1 MIIASARAAGAKPKH
16 KYRVFLSSFSSE
28 DGGSWDDRSPLR
40 WIRQRAA
47 MQPGVYVAEQVD
59 SGLGELIIANEQLAV
74 VDALL
79 AELSRCEH
87 LICILAGARRG
98 SLEHGTP
105 IAIRGRASA
114 TSYFEIELFQAAAR
128 RMRTDVFILKGF
140 DPGPRLR
147 ALLQIIGRALP
158 ISLDDEPRAKEEILQ
173 LIEDAASRRSRRPAP
188 AKGRG
193 WLAQEFFADRA
204 KGTSPTENVLF
215 LDGETETRSVKPDR
229 WLIEE
234 LLNEYETLP
243 DMQRQMSRLW
253 IAARE
258 LMSVSYLP
266 GEESS
271 DTKRVFL
278 PLWNRVLGHWWGCAA
293 WSGLHA
299 HIFGS
304 TIAALNSQSVVREEL
319 RNIGTKSID
328 AVLVDEPIGS
338 LASAYYSLA
347 KTLPSR
353 TARKQCFAFA
363 MDYAQRGILK
373 YGDKD
378 PYLYCVEG
386 SIFFQNKS
394 VFAAVRS
401 YERAREAFAR
411 IRPESEMGDV
421 LSELGFAYCF
431 SGAFFKGRR
440 LLEHGVKLLEAKG
453 PSGFEI
459 RARRK
464 LSIVYKLS
472 GRFSAAAT
480 QKRKALE
487 MAKKLK
493 MFDQLS
499 QLE

>member
-1 MIIASARAAGAKPKH
+1 MGSAKTAGSQPER

-28 DGGSWDDRSPLR
+28 DGVPWDDRSPLR

-47 MQPGVYVAEQVD
+47 MLSGVYVAEQAD
-59 SGLGELIIANEQLAV
+59 RGLGDLVNANEHLAV
-74 VDALL
+74 VDTLL
-79 AELSRCEH
+79 EQLSHCEH
-87 LICILAGARRG
+87 LICILGGARRG
-98 SLEHGTP
+98 SFEHGTP
-105 IAIRGRASA
+105 IAISGRASA
-114 TSYFEIELFQAAAR
+114 TTYFEIELFQAAAR

-147 ALLQIIGRALP
+147 ALLRIVGRALP
-158 ISLDDEPRAKEEILQ
+158 LSLDDQPREKEEILQ
-173 LIEDAASRRSRRPAP
+173 LIEDVASRQSLRPAP
-188 AKGRG
+188 AKCAG
-193 WLAQEFFADRA
+193 WLAEEFFADRV
-204 KGTSPTENVLF
+204 KGISPIDNVLF
-215 LDGETETRSVKPDR
+215 LGGETETRSVKPDK

-243 DMQRQMSRLW
+243 DMQRRMSRLW

-304 TIAALNSQSVVREEL
+304 TIAALNSQTVVREEL
-319 RNIGTKSID
+319 RNIGMKSTD
-328 AVLVDEPIGS
+328 AVEVNDPIGP

-347 KTLPSR
+347 KTLPNR
-353 TARKQCFAFA
+353 TARKKCFALA
-363 MDYAQRGILK
+363 MDYAQRGIHK
-373 YGDKD
+373 YGDND

-401 YERAREAFAR
+401 YERARDAFAS

-431 SGAFFKGRR
+431 SGSFVKGRR
-440 LLEHGVKLLEAKG
+440 LLEHGVKLLEVKG
-453 PSGFEI
+453 PSGFLI

-464 LSIVYKLS
+464 LSIVYKVS
-472 GRFSAAAT
+472 GRFSAAAS

-487 MAKKLK
+487 MAQQLK

-499 QLE
+499 QLG